1 MTQSIKIT
9 ALNPIGAN
17 IAYTTLVPV
26 VNMSGTPTTEKA
38 NLQIVGN
45 LILNSA
51 GGSYFPAA
59 AQAVLAQTVTNAAQ
73 PNITTV
79 GTLTSLSVLGNI
91 SGANANLGNLV
102 VANFF
107 SGDGGFLSNV
117 YSNTAVANYL
127 PNYTGNIGA
136 FDVDISNDLSVTGT
150 TTLGPVNADY
160 IGANGNIS
168 VTSGHLLIGN
178 LKTNTISSVS
188 NLQIV
193 TDSGNINGTWTFG
206 TGGALY
212 WPGPY
217 QWAIEPNPA
226 NEFEIHSESNVIIST
241 DTSNANSH
249 FTFDTAGI
257 FRAPSNVVLSGTT
270 LFVGPNAEAAGN
282 ALTAPTIV
290 IASTS
295 NTYTQA
301 VLINEDNNGSSDWI
315 AQGADGTDTEGYSD
329 FGFNGNTFADANYS
343 LTGAGDGYFFVE
355 TYASG
360 TGGNLIIATGTN
372 GSTRDII
379 FGTGGFT
386 ANAEFARMSDANN
399 AFELARANAAIVATV
414 VKTTAVTVS
423 ALPLAATVGAGAR
436 AFVTDADSTT
446 FNAPAVGGA
455 GNSMPVFSNG
465 TGWFIG

>member
-26 VNMSGTPTTEKA
+26 VNMSGTPETQKA

-45 LILNSA
+45 LILNGA

-59 AQAVLAQTVTNAAQ
+59 AQSILSQSVTNAAQ
-73 PNITTV
+73 PNITSV
-79 GTLTSLSVLGNI
+79 GTLTGLSVTGNI

-117 YSNTAVANYL
+117 YGNSAVANYL

-136 FDVDISNDLSVTGT
+136 NNITSTGLSTLTGVNILNDLDVAGNLGVETIQSVTN
-150 TTLGPVNADY
+150 V
-160 IGANGNIS
+160 
-168 VTSGHLLIGN
+168 H
-178 LKTNTISSVS
+178 
-188 NLQIV
+188 IV
-193 TDSGNINGTWTFG
+193 TDAGNVNATWTFG
-206 TGGALY
+206 AGGALY

-217 QWAIEPNPA
+217 QWAIEPNFT
-226 NEFEIHSESNVIIST
+226 NEFEIHSESNVVIST
-241 DTSNANSH
+241 DTANANSH

-282 ALTAPTIV
+282 TLTAPTIV
-290 IASTS
+290 ISSTS

-301 VLINEDNNGSSDWI
+301 VLINQDNTGSSDWI

-372 GSTRDII
+372 GSTKDII

>member
-26 VNMSGTPTTEKA
+26 VNMSGTPETQKA

-45 LILNSA
+45 LILNGA

-59 AQAVLAQTVTNAAQ
+59 AQSILSQSVTNAAQ
-73 PNITTV
+73 PNITSV
-79 GTLTSLSVLGNI
+79 GTLTSLSVTGNI
-91 SGANANLGNLV
+91 SSANANLGNLV

-117 YSNTAVANYL
+117 YGNSAVANYL

-136 FDVDISNDLSVTGT
+136 GNVNVTG
-150 TTLGPVNADY
+150 GVY
-160 IGANGNIS
+160 SGNIS
-168 VTSGHLLIGN
+168 STGLSSLTDVNILNDLDVAGN
-178 LKTNTISSVS
+178 LGVETIQSVTNVH
-188 NLQIV
+188 IV
-193 TDSGNINGTWTFG
+193 TDAGNVNATWTFG

-217 QWAIEPNPA
+217 QWAIEPNFT
-226 NEFEIHSESNVIIST
+226 NEFEIHSESNVVIST
-241 DTSNANSH
+241 DTANANSH

-282 ALTAPTIV
+282 ALTAPTLV

>member
-26 VNMSGTPTTEKA
+26 VNMSGTPETQKA

-45 LILNSA
+45 LILNGA

-59 AQAVLAQTVTNAAQ
+59 AQSILSQSVTNAAQ
-73 PNITTV
+73 PNITSV
-79 GTLTSLSVLGNI
+79 GTLTGLSVTGNI

-117 YSNTAVANYL
+117 YGNSAVANYL
-127 PNYTGNIGA
+127 PNYTGNIDANNITSTGLSTLTG
-136 FDVDISNDLSVTGT
+136 VNVLNDLDVAGNLGVETIQSVTN
-150 TTLGPVNADY
+150 V
-160 IGANGNIS
+160 
-168 VTSGHLLIGN
+168 H
-178 LKTNTISSVS
+178 
-188 NLQIV
+188 IV
-193 TDSGNINGTWTFG
+193 TDAGNVNATWTFG
-206 TGGALY
+206 AGGALY

-217 QWAIEPNPA
+217 QWAIEPNFT
-226 NEFEIHSESNVIIST
+226 NEFEIHSESNVVIST
-241 DTSNANSH
+241 DTANANSH

-282 ALTAPTIV
+282 TLTAPTIV
-290 IASTS
+290 ISSTS

-301 VLINEDNNGSSDWI
+301 VLINQDNTGSSDWI

-355 TYASG
+355 TYTSG

-414 VKTTAVTVS
+414 VKTTAVIVS